1 MLHNDKVN
9 ISMSLFNSDDAQLL
23 IRCPSCRQRF
33 KIGQDLRDRTVEC
46 GACDH
51 RFVVQGDS
59 IVRGPKSYPGE
70 RDAIAL
76 NRFQRVPLPGG
87 DFSGAMEEKR
97 YGVIPGPAILE
108 PISPQR
114 VIAGSLGVALMVM
127 MGLLLMFGN
136 APGGMLYGMVFT
148 NRIIMA
154 AFTGL
159 LGVGLLVYAN
169 PHERIKS
176 GLVALCLAAALVSTP
191 FVFREG
197 SDVQRH
203 DGLIT
208 ASSLPAQATAAGST
222 EAEAPGLLA
231 LRSKIGTG
239 PLVAENKRLTD
250 LGSSKQAIGLWLRGM
265 SASHRFLVRD
275 YVLRVSGAD
284 SSSHYYPRDDGDYL
298 LVVTGI
304 TQSLAELADLTS
316 RLGKVEHLYPEISVI
331 EMRVNQGL
339 FAEQAIDIL
348 SNRQDP
354 NFYRLNKEELESIDL
369 ERVKRAV
376 QRLAQV
382 EPKVYRSDVTGK
394 LLSLLGEDG
403 LDFYDGICHAL
414 ATWSPEP
421 GPASDAALKRLKKL
435 LDSNN
440 IVAPEII
447 SLIVKE
453 KDLRV
458 IPFLDRLWFKNPTDW
473 ESLYVDLGP
482 PIEAAVLQRFPET
495 QGMTRHSAVRVLGRV
510 GSAESLPVLA
520 YAAGR
525 ADAELKILLDKAET
539 SIRTRIGQ

>member
-1 MLHNDKVN
+1 MPFL
-9 ISMSLFNSDDAQLL
+9 NSDDSQLL
-23 IRCPSCRQRF
+23 IRCPSCGQRF

-51 RFVVQGDS
+51 RFIIHDDT
-59 IVRGPKSYPGE
+59 IVRGPKIYPGE
-70 RDAIAL
+70 RKGAGL
-76 NRFQRVPLPGG
+76 NRYQRVPLPAEGY
-87 DFSGAMEEKR
+87 SVAMEEKR
-97 YGVIPGPAILE
+97 YGVISGSAVLE

-114 VIAGSLGVALMVM
+114 VIAGTLGAALMVM

-136 APGGMLYGMVFT
+136 APGGMLYGMVFM
-148 NRIIMA
+148 NRIIMVV
-154 AFTGL
+154 FTGL
-159 LGVGLLVYAN
+159 LGIGLLVYAN
-169 PHERIKS
+169 PHARIRS
-176 GLVALCLAAALVSTP
+176 GLIAMCFAAALVSTP

-197 SDVQRH
+197 SDVQRLH
-203 DGLIT
+203 LNA
-208 ASSLPAQATAAGST
+208 ASSSPAQAPAAASK
-222 EAEAPGLLA
+222 EAEAPSVLA
-231 LRSKIGTG
+231 LRTQIGTG
-239 PLVAENKRLTD
+239 PLVSENKRLTD
-250 LGSSKQAIGLWLRGM
+250 SASGKHAIGLWLRGM

-316 RLGKVEHLYPEISVI
+316 RLGKVENLYPEISVI
-331 EMRVNQGL
+331 EMRVNQVL
-339 FAEQAIDIL
+339 FVEQAIDIL

-369 ERVKRAV
+369 DRVKRAV
-376 QRLAQV
+376 QRLAEV
-382 EPKVYRSDVTGK
+382 EPKVYRSDISGK
-394 LLSLLGEDG
+394 LISLLGEDG
-403 LDFYDGICHAL
+403 LDFYDGICRAL
-414 ATWSPEP
+414 AVWSVEP
-421 GPASDAALKRLKKL
+421 GPASKAALNRVKKL

-440 IVAPEII
+440 IVSPEII

-453 KDLRV
+453 KEFRV
-458 IPFLDRLWFKNPTDW
+458 IPFLDRLWFKSPSDW
-473 ESLYVDLGP
+473 ESLYADLGP
-482 PIEAAVLQRFPET
+482 PIEATVIQRFPET

-520 YAAGR
+520 NAAGR

>member
-1 MLHNDKVN
+1 MLQN
-9 ISMSLFNSDDAQLL
+9 INTSMPFPISDDSQLL
-23 IRCPSCRQRF
+23 IRCPSCGQRF

-51 RFVVQGDS
+51 RFIIHDDT
-59 IVRGPKSYPGE
+59 IVRGPKIYPGE
-70 RDAIAL
+70 RKDAGL
-76 NRFQRVPLPGG
+76 NRYQRVPLPAG
-87 DFSGAMEEKR
+87 DHSEAMQEMR
-97 YGVIPGPAILE
+97 YGMIPGPAALE

-114 VIAGSLGVALMVM
+114 VIAGSLGVALMVI

-136 APGGMLYGMVFT
+136 TPGGMLYGMVFT

-154 AFTGL
+154 VFTGL

-169 PHERIKS
+169 PHARIKS
-176 GLVALCLAAALVSTP
+176 GLVALCLAAALVATP

-197 SDVQRH
+197 SEIQHRNGVN
-203 DGLIT
+203 
-208 ASSLPAQATAAGST
+208 ASSAIHATSAISKD
-222 EAEAPGLLA
+222 AEAPGVLA
-231 LRSKIGTG
+231 LRSQIGTG
-239 PLVAENKRLTD
+239 PLVTENKRLTD
-250 LGSSKQAIGLWLRGM
+250 SATGKHAIGLWLRGM

-275 YVLRVSGAD
+275 YILRVSGAD
-284 SSSHYYPRDDGDYL
+284 SSSHYYPRDGGDYL

-304 TQSLAELADLTS
+304 TQSIEALADLIS
-316 RLGKVEHLYPEISVI
+316 RLGKIDHLYPELAVI
-331 EMRVNQGL
+331 EMRVNQSL
-339 FAEQAIDIL
+339 FVEQAIDIL

-369 ERVKRAV
+369 DRVKRAV
-376 QRLAQV
+376 QRLAEV
-382 EPKVYRSDVTGK
+382 EPTVYRSDISGK
-394 LLSLLGEDG
+394 LILLLGEDG
-403 LDFYDGICHAL
+403 LDFYDGICRAL
-414 ATWSPEP
+414 AVWSVEP
-421 GPASDAALKRLKKL
+421 GPASEAALNRVKKL

-440 IVAPEII
+440 IVPPEII

-458 IPFLDRLWFKNPTDW
+458 IPFLDRLWFKNPSDW

-482 PIEAAVLQRFPET
+482 PIEATVLQRFPET

-520 YAAGR
+520 NAAGR

>member
-1 MLHNDKVN
+1 MPLP
-9 ISMSLFNSDDAQLL
+9 NSDDTQLL

-51 RFVVQGDS
+51 RFNIHGDV

-70 RDAIAL
+70 RKAIAL
-76 NRFQRVPLPGG
+76 NCYQRVPL
-87 DFSGAMEEKR
+87 SAEVHSEAMEEKR
-97 YGVIPGPAILE
+97 YGVIPGPAALE

-114 VIAGSLGVALMVM
+114 VIAGSLGVALMVI

-136 APGGMLYGMVFT
+136 TPGGMLYGMVFT

-154 AFTGL
+154 VFTGL
-159 LGVGLLVYAN
+159 LGFGLLVYAN
-169 PHERIKS
+169 PHARIKS
-176 GLVALCLAAALVSTP
+176 GLMALCLAAALVTTP

-197 SDVQRH
+197 SDIQH
-203 DGLIT
+203 GDGLNS
-208 ASSLPAQATAAGST
+208 ASSLPPLATSAISK
-222 EAEAPGLLA
+222 EAEAPGVLA
-231 LRSKIGTG
+231 LRSQIGTG
-239 PLVAENKRLTD
+239 PLVTENKRLTD
-250 LGSSKQAIGLWLRGM
+250 SAAGKHAIGLWLRGI

-275 YVLRVSGAD
+275 YVLRVTGAD

-304 TQSLAELADLTS
+304 TQSMAELADLTS
-316 RLGKVEHLYPEISVI
+316 RLGKVDHLYPELSVI

-403 LDFYDGICHAL
+403 LDFYDGICRAL

-421 GPASDAALKRLKKL
+421 GPASEAALNRVKKI

-520 YAAGR
+520 NATGG
-525 ADAELKILLDKAET
+525 ADPELKVLLDNAEK
-539 SIRTRIGQ
+539 SIRTRMSQ